1 MGHLVFLS
9 SNKNPC
15 IFNLSARP
23 GVLNDRRYPKIS
35 IQFLKVTVLVDRATK
50 RVDDSERRLHKG
62 ALYVW
67 LN

>member
-1 MGHLVFLS
+1 MGHLVFLI

-15 IFNLSARP
+15 VFNLSARP
-23 GVLNDRRYPKIS
+23 GVLKDRRYPKIS

-50 RVDDSERRLHKG
+50 RFDDSERRLRKG